1 MALLKSRD
9 CLTELRKSDHSHSFK
24 NGVEI
29 VWKSCASPFRR
40 IVENAGVIP
49 EMILSELSKNEN
61 KDMGYNA
68 ATGEIVNMIDEGII
82 DPARVTRTALENA
95 VSVANTFLTLDAV
108 VVEWEEENQ
117 KY

>member
-1 MALLKSRD
+1 LK
-9 CLTELRKSDHSHSFK
+9 H
-24 NGVEI
+24 
-29 VWKSCASPFRR
+29 
-40 IVENAGVIP
+40 
-49 EMILSELSKNEN
+49 LSQAFLFVCSKIEN

-68 ATGEIVNMIDEGII
+68 ATGDIVNMIDVGII

-108 VVEWEEENQ
+108 VVEWEEENH